1 MGEGG
6 GMCVKAAAVA
16 PPRPGVPASLAR
28 LPLRWLALRHAP
40 RLASLLAAVLLSGP
54 GPACGAA
61 ADAPAARPQQ
71 QFTPPAPGSY
81 TLQVIQ
87 RAPDGPVLDVDGKA
101 YPLSRYTTG
110 KVTLLSFV
118 YTYCVDPVGCP
129 LAYDTFAELRQRLL
143 KQPALARQVRLVS
156 LSFDPT
162 NDTPAAMRAYGGAF
176 LDPASPLRWH
186 VLTTR
191 SVAEL
196 KPIIDD
202 FGQDVA
208 VQLDQGGKPTRL
220 FNHLLK
226 IFLIDAA
233 GRVRE
238 IYTTAYL
245 LPDVLMNDVQT
256 VLRAGPVGRA
266 AR

>member
-1 MGEGG
+1 MRTA
-6 GMCVKAAAVA
+6 CPRAA
-16 PPRPGVPASLAR
+16 
-28 LPLRWLALRHAP
+28 LALCVFA
-40 RLASLLAAVLLSGP
+40 LAAMSFAP
-54 GPACGAA
+54 GPARAGAVDGPA
-61 ADAPAARPQQ
+61 SRPVQQFKPPAA
-71 QFTPPAPGSY
+71 GSY
-81 TLQVIQ
+81 QLPVIQ
-87 RAPDGPVLDVDGKA
+87 RASDGNVLDVDGRR

-118 YTYCVDPVGCP
+118 YTYCVDTVGCP
-129 LAYDTFAELRQRLL
+129 LAFDTFNEVRRRLL
-143 KQPALARQVRLVS
+143 TQPALARQVRLVS

-162 NDTPAAMRAYGGAF
+162 NDTPAAMRAYGGAL

-186 VLTTR
+186 FLTTR

-208 VQLDQGGKPTRL
+208 VTLDEQGRPTRL

-245 LPDVLMNDVQT
+245 MPDVLMNDLKT
-256 VLRAGPVGRA
+256 VLMTQRGVR
-266 AR
+266 

>member
-1 MGEGG
+1 MEERRAGR
-6 GMCVKAAAVA
+6 AATHVA
-16 PPRPGVPASLAR
+16 RMA
-28 LPLRWLALRHAP
+28 LALA
-40 RLASLLAAVLLSGP
+40 LAMMSGQALAGP
-54 GPACGAA
+54 V
-61 ADAPAARPQQ
+61 DAPALRPLQ
-71 QFTPPAPGSY
+71 QFTPPAAGSY
-81 TLQVIQ
+81 QLPVIQ
-87 RAPDGPVLDVDGKA
+87 RSPNGSVLDVDGRT

-129 LAYDTFAELRQRLL
+129 LAFDTFDQLRRRLL

-162 NDTPAAMRAYGGAF
+162 NDTPAAMRAYGGAL

-186 VLTTR
+186 FLTTR

-196 KPIIDD
+196 KPIIDE

-208 VQLDQGGKPTRL
+208 VTLDEQGRPTRL

-226 IFLIDAA
+226 IFLIDAS

-245 LPDVLMNDVQT
+245 MPDVLMNDLQT
-256 VLRAGPVGRA
+256 VLLAQRAGR
-266 AR
+266 

>member
-1 MGEGG
+1 VQQSATILFTG
-6 GMCVKAAAVA
+6 
-16 PPRPGVPASLAR
+16 
-28 LPLRWLALRHAP
+28 
-40 RLASLLAAVLLSGP
+40 LLSACWPAHAGP
-54 GPACGAA
+54 V
-61 ADAPAARPQQ
+61 DAPAVRPLQ
-71 QFTPPAPGSY
+71 QFRPPAAGSY
-81 TLQVIQ
+81 SLPVIQ
-87 RAPDGPVLDVDGKA
+87 GSPDGTVLDIDGKA
-101 YPLSRYTTG
+101 YPLRRYTTG

-129 LAYDTFAELRQRLL
+129 LAFDTFHELRRRLL

-162 NDTPAAMRAYGGAF
+162 NDTPSAMRAYGGA
-176 LDPASPLRWH
+176 LADAASPLRWH
-186 VLTTR
+186 FLTTR

-208 VQLDQGGKPTRL
+208 VTLDEQGRPTRL

-233 GRVRE
+233 GQVRE

-245 LPDVLMNDVQT
+245 MPDVLMNDVET
-256 VLRAGPVGRA
+256 VLRAGSVHPLR
-266 AR
+266 R